1 MTWDPRHK
9 SRTITEGVDKTAN
22 RAMLRAMG
30 LGDQHMAQPWVGVAS
45 VWSEATPCNVNLD
58 TQAARIAELVMQDG
72 GTARRFNTISVS
84 DGIAMGHE
92 GMKAS
97 LVSRE
102 VIADSVELMM
112 RAHCYDALVGI
123 AGCDKS
129 LPGMLMAMA
138 RLDVPSVFLYG
149 GTIKPGRHRDKDV
162 TIQDAFEAAGA
173 FSAGRIDAD
182 ELKAVEC
189 AVCPGAGACGGQY
202 TANTMACV
210 AEALGM
216 AVPGSSSPPA
226 EDDSGER
233 SSVHQMVSRAVLH
246 AVRTGIRPSQI
257 ITRRSLENAVRVA
270 VATGGSTNIALHLP
284 AIAHELGL
292 SITLEEIHAI
302 SQDTPL
308 IGDLRPGGQY
318 VMTDLHAAGGV
329 PAVLKVLFEAGLLH
343 GDCLTVTGK
352 TMAECLADVPMPPL
366 GQVVRGVDQPL
377 HPTGG
382 LVAVYGNLAPNGGVV
397 KTAGVKKLA
406 HTGPARV
413 FDSEEEAMAAV
424 QAKSI
429 QPGEV
434 LVIRYEGPK
443 GGPGMREM
451 LGVTAALVGQGL
463 GDSVALL
470 TDGRFSGATKGLMV
484 GHVCPEAVDGGPIAF
499 VQDGDEVTVD
509 AELFRL
515 DFQIDPA
522 ELLRRKA
529 SWTPP
534 EMVAPG
540 GALRRYAR
548 TVSSADLGA
557 VTH

>member
-30 LGDQHMAQPWVGVAS
+30 LGDQHMTQPWVGVAS

-58 TQAARIAELVMQDG
+58 TQAARIAELVMQGG

-329 PAVLKVLFEAGLLH
+329 PAVLKVLVEAGLLH

-429 QPGEV
+429 QQGEV

-499 VQDGDEVTVD
+499 VEDGDQITVD
-509 AELFRL
+509 AESFRL

-529 SWTPP
+529 NWTPP
-534 EMVAPG
+534 EVVAPG
-540 GALRRYAR
+540 GALRRYAK
-548 TVSSADLGA
+548 TVSSAHLGA

>member
-329 PAVLKVLFEAGLLH
+329 PAVLKVLLEAGLLH

-499 VQDGDEVTVD
+499 VQDGDQITVD
-509 AELFRL
+509 AESFRL

-529 SWTPP
+529 NWTPP
-534 EMVAPG
+534 EVVAPG

-548 TVSSADLGA
+548 TVSSAHLGA